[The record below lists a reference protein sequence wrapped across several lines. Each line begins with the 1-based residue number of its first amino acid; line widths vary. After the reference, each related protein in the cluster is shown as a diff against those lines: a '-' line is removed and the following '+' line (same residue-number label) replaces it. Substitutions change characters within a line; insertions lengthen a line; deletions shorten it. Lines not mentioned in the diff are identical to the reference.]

1 MEKMHER
8 QMLEESNSLS
18 FGNMSRLGKQPVIIP
33 SGVEVTLT
41 DGVLTVKGPKG
52 TLTLPVREDVAF
64 AIEGTEI
71 TLAPANETK
80 TANALWGT
88 YAAITRNLITGVTE
102 GFSKVLEI
110 EGVGYKM
117 DVQGQKLTL
126 NVGFS
131 HPVILEVPEGMTVE
145 IQKNVATVTGI
156 DKHAVGQ
163 FAANIRKVKP
173 PEPYKGKGIHYK
185 GEYIIRKQ
193 GKKAV

>member
-1 MEKMHER
+1 MLGR
-8 QMLEESNSLS
+8 QTLEANNSLL
-18 FGNMSRLGKQPVIIP
+18 FGNMSRLGKQPIVIP
-33 SGVEVTLT
+33 DGVEVTLVE
-41 DGVLTVKGPKG
+41 GLLVVKGTKG
-52 TLTLPVREDVAF
+52 TLELPVRKDVNF
-64 AIEGTEI
+64 VIDNSVI
-71 TLAPANETK
+71 TLTPDNETK
-80 TANALWGT
+80 ASGALWGT

-102 GFSKVLEI
+102 GFSKILEI

-117 DVQGQKLTL
+117 DIQGQKLTL

-131 HPVILEVPEGMTVE
+131 HPVILEVPEGILVE
-145 IQKNVATVTGI
+145 IQKNVATITGI

-173 PEPYKGKGIHYK
+173 PEPYKGKGIRYK

>member
-1 MEKMHER
+1 
-8 QMLEESNSLS
+8 
-18 FGNMSRLGKQPVIIP
+18 MSRLGKQPVVIP
-33 SGVEVTLT
+33 DGVEATLS
-41 DGVLTVKGPKG
+41 DGILTVKGPKG
-52 TLTLPVREDVAF
+52 TLLLPVREDVNFAF
-64 AIEGTEI
+64 EGAEI
-71 TLAPANETK
+71 TLTPANDSKESR
-80 TANALWGT
+80 ALWGT

-110 EGVGYKM
+110 EGVGYRM
-117 DVQGQKLTL
+117 EVQGQKLTL
-126 NVGFS
+126 SVGFS
-131 HPVILEVPEGMTVE
+131 HPVILDIPEGMTVE
-145 IQKNVATVTGI
+145 VEKNVATVTGI